1 VGSNPARSTIK
12 FQVLDFSYII
22 LYVNLYDTFT
32 IVNVMP
38 TIDDFRYVLELWSSL
53 RIPPTLRREIDVDL
67 NADKV
72 ITIAGVRR
80 SGKTSLMFQCIEQLL
95 NRGVKKS
102 NIIYINFENERLI
115 ATKATELDNL
125 LIAHEMAFTP
135 EQGLIYLFLDEIQ
148 NVENWDKWVRKIY
161 DMHKYRIIITGSSS
175 TLLSIEIA
183 TALAGRNLSYT
194 VYPFSFR
201 EFIKA
206 KGIKED
212 KESLKYSLKKG
223 LVLKAL
229 DEFLDYGSFP
239 EVALTDN
246 PQRRMELLSSYFDA
260 IFFRDIVKRYK
271 LRETGDLNVFLKIL
285 ASNYAAYFSSTKT
298 YNYFCSVGLKV
309 SRKTILNFLEYARAV
324 FFVATLE
331 QYHKSAKK
339 RFARQQKTYMIDV
352 GLSKL
357 FGEIDKGRALENA
370 VFIEL
375 LRRRKAAEQIY
386 YVKLKSGREVDF
398 MIDGKDSR
406 LLQVSFDVSE
416 SGTHKREVTAL
427 VEASKAMYQNVCT
440 IITYDYEKEEN
451 IDGLKVRFIP
461 FWVWALWSS

>member
-1 VGSNPARSTIK
+1 
-12 FQVLDFSYII
+12 
-22 LYVNLYDTFT
+22 
-32 IVNVMP
+32 MP
-38 TIDDFRYVLELWSSL
+38 TIDDFRYVLELWKNL
-53 RIPPTLRREIDVDL
+53 EIPLTVRREIDIDMS
-67 NADKV
+67 ADKI

-115 ATKATELDNL
+115 ATKAIELDNL
-125 LIAHEMAFTP
+125 LIAHGMAFTP
-135 EQGLIYLFLDEIQ
+135 EEGLIYLFLDEIQ

-161 DMHKYRIIITGSSS
+161 DMHKYRIFITGSSS
-175 TLLSIEIA
+175 KLLSIEIA

-206 KGIKED
+206 KGINEG
-212 KESLKYSLKKG
+212 KESLKYSMKKG

-229 DEFLDYGSFP
+229 DDFLEYGSFP

-246 PQRRMELLSSYFDA
+246 SQRRMELLSSYFDA
-260 IFFRDIVKRYK
+260 IFFRDIIKRYK
-271 LRETGDLNVFLKIL
+271 LRETGDMNVFLKIL

-309 SRKTILNFLEYARAV
+309 SRKTILNFLDYAKAV

-339 RFARQQKTYMIDV
+339 RFARQQKTYVIDT

-386 YVKLKSGREVDF
+386 YLKLKSGREVDF
-398 MIDGKDSR
+398 MIGEKNSQ
-406 LLQVSFDVSE
+406 LIQVTFDVSASE
-416 SGTHKREVTAL
+416 TYKREVSAL
-427 VEASKAMYQNVCT
+427 VEAAKAMRQSECT
-440 IITYDYEKEEN
+440 IITYDYEGEETV
-451 IDGLKVRFIP
+451 DGLNIKFVP
-461 FWVWALWSS
+461 FWIWAM